1 MTYENS
7 ATPEAVQQSLFEEPE
22 EEKRSARWHMRGE
35 RDRVFIMYGE
45 ESEVRARAAAAG
57 YTDVCAS
64 GHYSYRTNT
73 IVGTLDGPT
82 TYHEGRKAP
91 GS

>member
-1 MTYENS
+1 MTHDNS
-7 ATPEAVQQSLFEEPE
+7 DANEPVQQSLFEEPE

-35 RDRVFIMYGE
+35 YDRVFIMYGE

-73 IVGTLDGPT
+73 IVGALDGPT
-82 TYHEGRKAP
+82 AYYDGRKVP